1 MSAPVPPLYRWLL
14 RVSAPAAEREWLLSD
29 LDEEA
34 AARAEAHGTRE
45 ARAWSRRQVL
55 ASIRPLLGRR
65 IEAAAR
71 TAWRAP
77 MSIWRGVGADL
88 LLAFRR
94 LWAAPGF
101 ALICLLTL
109 ALGIGGNTA
118 VFTLIDRFVF
128 APLPV
133 PRPSELY
140 RIGDTDQCCVNSGLP
155 GSFSLFSYDLYL
167 HLRDAGPQFS
177 ELAAFQATTHAITV
191 GSPQPEAPADTLSG
205 AFVSGN
211 YFQMLDIS
219 PAIGRLMQP
228 ADDQA
233 SAAPVAVI
241 SHRAWTQH
249 FHQRPDVVG
258 SVVLLNG
265 VAATVIGVT
274 PKEFFGETLRPDP
287 ADIWIPL
294 SNEPRLQ
301 PVARLLTTKSSHWLY
316 IMGRLKPGTSPAEV
330 QAQLSVRL
338 RQWIAATLEL
348 SPEERERVPLQH
360 VNVIAAAG
368 GVASMRDE
376 VRPSLQLLQA
386 VAAAVLLIACANI
399 ANLLLARG
407 MSRRTETAVR
417 SALGATRGRLVAQ
430 FLSESLLLAFAGGLA
445 GLVVAYAGARAII
458 DLTFRGAANVPVDPS
473 PSPAVVVFAMAIS
486 GLTAV
491 VFGAA
496 PALVGSRS
504 NPVDA
509 MRGAGRSTA
518 DRSSKLRQSLIAL
531 QVALSLVLIMCAGL
545 LGRSLDNLQKQDFG
559 FQAEG
564 LYSASLAPSL
574 ATTPPD
580 QLRAIYAGARERLM
594 RIPGIANVSFAL
606 YSPMSGDNWASR
618 ISVDGHGTSE
628 QLDASWNRI
637 SPGYFDTVRTA
648 LLRGRSFDERDGPD
662 GPLVAVISKTF
673 ADRFFGAGDPI
684 GRRFGFT
691 SATGASAHE
700 FEIIGVVA
708 DAKYQDGW
716 RPPYATFFLPFLQ
729 QSSGSRV
736 GPAGS
741 RYDRSHFAQALL
753 VRTERGVPDLERA
766 LRVALGE
773 VDARLIVRTFLPMQ
787 EQIAGNF
794 NLERLISRLTIAF
807 GSVALLLACLG
818 IYGVTA
824 YSVTRRTREIGIRMA
839 IGASR
844 PRVLGTILRGAFV
857 QLAVGV
863 AVGLPAAF
871 IVGRLLQSTLFGVSG
886 RDPLVLAAG
895 LAILVVATATAAL
908 VPARRAATM
917 NPVRA
922 LRVE

>member
-1 MSAPVPPLYRWLL
+1 MNGPVPAVYRWLL
-14 RVSAPAAEREWLLSD
+14 RVFAPAAEREWLLSD
-29 LDEEA
+29 LEEEA
-34 AARAEAHGTRE
+34 AARAEAFGARD

-55 ASIRPLLGRR
+55 ASMRPLLERR
-65 IEAAAR
+65 IEAAVR

-101 ALICLLTL
+101 TAICLVTL

-140 RIGDTDQCCVNSGLP
+140 RVGDSDQCCVNSGLP
-155 GSFSLFSYDLYL
+155 GAFSLFSYDLYL
-167 HLRDAGPQFS
+167 HLRDAAPEFK

-191 GSPQPEAPADTLSG
+191 GASQPRAPADTLSG

-211 YFQMLDIS
+211 YFQMLDLS
-219 PAIGRLMQP
+219 PAAGRLFEP
-228 ADDQA
+228 ADDGP

-241 SHRAWTQH
+241 SHRAWARH
-249 FHQRPDVVG
+249 FQQRPDVVG
-258 SVVLLNG
+258 RVVLLNG
-265 VAATVIGVT
+265 VAATIIGVA
-274 PKEFFGETLRPDP
+274 PNGFFGETLRPDP

-301 PVARLLTTKSSHWLY
+301 PVARLLTVKSSHWLY
-316 IMGRLKPGTSPAEV
+316 VMGRLKPGSSPQEV
-330 QAQLSVRL
+330 QARLTAKL
-338 RQWIAATLEL
+338 RQWITATLEL
-348 SPEERERVPLQH
+348 SPEERERIPLQH
-360 VNVIAAAG
+360 VNVVAASR
-368 GVASMRDE
+368 GVSSMRDE
-376 VRPSLQLLQA
+376 LRPSLQLLQA

-407 MSRRTETAVR
+407 MSQRAETAVR
-417 SALGATRGRLVAQ
+417 SALGATRGRLVSQ
-430 FLSESLLLAFAGGLA
+430 FLAESLLLSFAGGLA
-445 GLVVAYAGARAII
+445 GLVVAHAGARAII

-473 PSPAVVVFAMAIS
+473 PSPAVVLFAVAVS
-486 GLTAV
+486 GLTALI
-491 VFGAA
+491 FGAA

-509 MRGAGRSTA
+509 MRGAGRSTS
-518 DRSSKLRQSLIAL
+518 DRTSKLRQSLIAF

-559 FQAEG
+559 FRAEG

-574 ATTPPD
+574 ETTPPH
-580 QLRAIYAGARERLM
+580 QLEAIYTAARERLL
-594 RIPGIANVSFAL
+594 RIPGIGNVAFAL

-618 ISVDGHGTSE
+618 ISVEGHDPSE
-628 QLDASWNRI
+628 HLDASWNRI
-637 SPGYFDTVRTA
+637 TPGYFDTVRTR
-648 LLRGRSFDERDGPD
+648 LLRGRAFDDRDGPD
-662 GPLVAVISKTF
+662 APLVAVISQTF
-673 ADRFFGAGDPI
+673 ADRFFGAADPI
-684 GRRFGFT
+684 GRRFGF
-691 SATGASAHE
+691 SRAKGASRRE
-700 FEIIGVVA
+700 FEIVGVVA

-716 RPPYATFFLPFLQ
+716 RAPYATFFLPFLQ
-729 QSSGSRV
+729 QGDGGRV
-736 GPAGS
+736 GGAAPQ
-741 RYDRSHFAQALL
+741 YDRSQFAQALL
-753 VRTERGVPDLERA
+753 VHTERAVPGLERE

-773 VDARLIVRTFLPMQ
+773 VDARLIVRTFIPMQ

-844 PRVLGTILRGAFV
+844 PRVLGIILRGALV

-863 AVGLPAAF
+863 TLGLPAAF
-871 IVGRLLQSTLFGVSG
+871 VVGRLLQSKLFGVSG

-895 LAILVVATATAAL
+895 LGILVVATALAAV